1 MRHGVG
7 QVLALVPGIELP
19 EGIPDGRHLE
29 QVSCPVACEKHAQRS
44 CTEYP
49 TSGDHT
55 AVAVW
60 ACDDTPAC
68 RLDAVEEA
76 RLGGCAPC
84 RVTVYRDRR
93 KGWAVGLGPM
103 PFQRI
108 ARAGVCNLWVLS
120 CRVVSLAGG
129 CQDQRQLPQRAPPVP
144 PMSGKNPILSPDR
157 PGTGRDLRRSC
168 DSRVPIERPSGSRGR
183 RNGSPGYQ
191 LHSLPLRIKDGE
203 PKGLSTAAEK
213 AFCTVDALVSL
224 GSRPTGISP
233 VATEVVPCIP
243 PNAAI
248 RTVALCFQDNA
259 PKPFSAPIAAACCL
273 FAQHLATRMGDK
285 YTAA

>member
-76 RLGGCAPC
+76 RLGGCAAC

-108 ARAGVCNLWVLS
+108 ARAGVCNLWVLLCVS
-120 CRVVSLAGG
+120 CRFA
-129 CQDQRQLPQRAPPVP
+129 C
-144 PMSGKNPILSPDR
+144 
-157 PGTGRDLRRSC
+157 RR
-168 DSRVPIERPSGSRGR
+168 VSGS
-183 RNGSPGYQ
+183 
-191 LHSLPLRIKDGE
+191 
-203 PKGLSTAAEK
+203 
-213 AFCTVDALVSL
+213 
-224 GSRPTGISP
+224 
-233 VATEVVPCIP
+233 
-243 PNAAI
+243 
-248 RTVALCFQDNA
+248 
-259 PKPFSAPIAAACCL
+259 AAAP
-273 FAQHLATRMGDK
+273 
-285 YTAA
+285 AACSTGSSDVRKKSYS